1 MTLTRPELNDDDFKW
16 ASARLG
22 ISVPTVK
29 AVAKV
34 EANGGGFLPNGEPK
48 ILFEAHIFHRL
59 TQGKFDKTHP
69 DISAAKWDRK
79 LYIGGD
85 AEHGRLQR
93 AVKLDREAA
102 LQSASWGMF
111 QIMGFN
117 YKQCNYDLLQQFIN
131 AMYRSERD
139 HLVAFIEFIRS
150 RKLAVYLKDQDWAG
164 FAAKYNGPQFRKN
177 QYDEKLKRAFEEFS
191 RASGS

>member
-1 MTLTRPELNDDDFKW
+1 MTQTRPEINEDDFKW

-22 ISVPTVK
+22 VSVAMVK
-29 AVAKV
+29 AVASI
-34 EANGGGFLPNGEPK
+34 ESNGGGFSSTGEPK

-59 TQGKFDKTHP
+59 TQGQFDTAHPDLSSSKWDKT
-69 DISAAKWDRK
+69 
-79 LYIGGD
+79 LYVGG
-85 AEHGRLQR
+85 AGEHLRLAR

-117 YKQCNYDLLQQFIN
+117 YKQCNYDVLQQFIN

-139 HLVAFIEFIRS
+139 HLKAFIEFIWS
-150 RKLAVYLKDQDWAG
+150 RKLAGFLRRQNWEG
-164 FAAKYNGPQFRKN
+164 FAQRYNGPGFRKN
-177 QYDEKLKRAFEEFS
+177 NYHEKLRRAFESFT
-191 RASGS
+191 ASAG

>member
-1 MTLTRPELNDDDFKW
+1 MRPELNDDDFKW

-29 AVAKV
+29 AVAKI
-34 EANGGGFLPNGEPK
+34 EANGGGFMPTGEPK

-59 TQGKFDKTHP
+59 TQGKYDNSHP
-69 DISAAKWDRK
+69 DISSAKWDKR
-79 LYIGGD
+79 LYLGGVE
-85 AEHGRLQR
+85 EHKRLER

-150 RKLAVYLKDQDWAG
+150 RKLAPLLKAQDWAG

-177 QYDEKLKRAFEEFS
+177 KYDEKLKRAFEEFS
-191 RASGS
+191 SASG